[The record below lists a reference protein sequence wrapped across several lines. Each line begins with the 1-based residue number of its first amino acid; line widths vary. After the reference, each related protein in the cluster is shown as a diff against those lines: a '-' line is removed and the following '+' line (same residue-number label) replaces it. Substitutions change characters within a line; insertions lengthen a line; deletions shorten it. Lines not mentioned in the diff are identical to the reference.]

1 MRKGFTLIELLVVV
15 LIIGILSAVGLP
27 QYQKSVTKSRFAEAM
42 TNLKSIYQ
50 ADAVCRMGNPGK
62 DCLIGDL
69 DVQISGEETETT
81 GDKGS
86 EITTR
91 DFLYRAS
98 ANPQGGDIVGQAL
111 YRREDACLCIDKK
124 GKIFV
129 EQDDKCNNTPASM
142 DYSKVLNVEKGGC
155 GCC

>member
-69 DVQISGEETETT
+69 DVQISGDITET
-81 GDKGS
+81 GN
-86 EITTR
+86 EIRTK

-98 ANPQGGDIVGQAL
+98 ANPQGGGVVGQAL
-111 YRREDACLCIDKK
+111 YLKEDVCLCINKK
-124 GKIFV
+124 GKMFV
-129 EQDDKCNNTPASM
+129 EQDDQCHNTPASM
-142 DYSKVLNVEKGGC
+142 DYSKLLSVEEGTC

>member
-50 ADAVCRMGNPGK
+50 ADAVCRMGNPGE

-69 DVQISGEETETT
+69 DVQISGDITET
-81 GDKGS
+81 GN
-86 EITTR
+86 EIRTK

-98 ANPQGGDIVGQAL
+98 ANPTGGAGQAL
-111 YRREDACLCIDKK
+111 YLKEDVCLCIDEE
-124 GKIFV
+124 GKMFV
-129 EQDDKCNNTPASM
+129 EHDDQCHNTPASM
-142 DYSKVLNVEKGGC
+142 DYSKLLGVEEGTC

>member
-1 MRKGFTLIELLVVV
+1 MKKGFTLIELLVVV

-69 DVQISGEETETT
+69 EVQISGDLTEST
-81 GDKGS
+81 GDLGS
-86 EITTR
+86 EITTK

-98 ANPQGGDIVGQAL
+98 ANPQGGGVVGQAL
-111 YRREDACLCIDKK
+111 YLIEDVCLCINKMA
-124 GKIFV
+124 I
-129 EQDDKCNNTPASM
+129 
-142 DYSKVLNVEKGGC
+142 
-155 GCC
+155 